1 MTDCDSSCRIQM
13 TIEMRPADLDQ
24 NKSTDKVAR
33 TWIVKDKTK
42 NLIDQLNLL
51 TGHPK
56 QSIVDDAIYIVSIMY
71 SQDPDKVKEILSR
84 VYSDSI

>member
-1 MTDCDSSCRIQM
+1 MTAEETTCRIQM
-13 TIEMRPADLDQ
+13 TIEMRPADIDR
-24 NKSTDKVAR
+24 NKSVDKVAR

-42 NLIDQLNLL
+42 HLIDQLNLL

-71 SQDPDKVKEILSR
+71 AQDPDKVKEILSR